1 MTPVEVRPFAESDL
15 ASAGVLLA
23 ERHRAH
29 RAAEP
34 LLSPGFEDPSV
45 AESAVRLAWESDHAS
60 GAVGSRDG
68 RLVGFLLGAPKP
80 GPAWGPNVWVEAA
93 GHATS
98 DPESIRDLFAM
109 AATRWVA
116 EGRTAQYVIVPAHD
130 KSLVDAWFRL
140 GFGFQHA
147 HGIRELPIAPAAA
160 AAGLTIRPPTPAD
173 IPVMAQLDL
182 ELRRHQSLSPTFSA
196 VEVPSLDKCVV
207 EQEEDFG
214 DPDFPTFV
222 AERAGRV
229 VGYAIGCALDKSSA
243 HSGPAA
249 PDRAAFLGF
258 AAVLPEARGR
268 GVGRALGEAV
278 LAWSAEAGFSCVV
291 TDWRATNL
299 LSSRTWPRLGFR
311 ESFLRLHRLVGY

>member
-1 MTPVEVRPFAESDL
+1 MSPVEVRPFVESDL
-15 ASAGVLLA
+15 PSAGVLLA
-23 ERHRAH
+23 ERHWAH

-34 LLSPGFEDPSV
+34 LLSPDFEDPSV
-45 AESAVRLAWESDHAS
+45 AEVAVRLAWESEHAS

-68 RLVGFLLGAPKP
+68 QVVGFLLGAPKP
-80 GPAWGPNVWVEAA
+80 GAGWGPNIWVEAA

-98 DPESIRDLFAM
+98 DPESMRDIFAM
-109 AATRWVA
+109 AASRWVA
-116 EGRTAQYVIVPAHD
+116 EGGIAQYVIVPAYD

-140 GFGFQHA
+140 GFGLQHV
-147 HGIRELPIAPAAA
+147 HGIRELPIVPATV
-160 AAGLTIRPPTPAD
+160 AAGLTIRPPTRAD

-196 VEVPSLDKCVV
+196 VEPPSLQECVA
-207 EQEEDFG
+207 EQEKDFG

-222 AERAGRV
+222 AERAGQV
-229 VGYAIGCALDKSSA
+229 VGYAIGCALDKSSS

-258 AAVLPEARGR
+258 AAVLPEARGL

-278 LAWSAEAGFSCVV
+278 LAWSAEAGFGCVV

-311 ESFLRLHRLVGY
+311 ESFLRLHRLIGY